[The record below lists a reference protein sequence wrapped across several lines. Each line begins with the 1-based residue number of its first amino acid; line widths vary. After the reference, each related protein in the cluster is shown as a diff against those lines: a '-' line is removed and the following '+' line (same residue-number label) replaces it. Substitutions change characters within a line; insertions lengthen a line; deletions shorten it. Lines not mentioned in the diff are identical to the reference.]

1 MAPKKILIS
10 GAGITGNSLAFW
22 LSKLGHNVTIVER
35 FPSLRASG
43 LQIDLRSHGIEVMKR
58 MGLEDAFK
66 AHSIPERKCLGFST
80 KYEIMRGDLC
90 RIIYDLS
97 KSRAKYIFG
106 TSIESYE
113 DNDKEKTINVRFA
126 NATEDTFDLVIGAD
140 GQGSRT
146 RKMMLGREAPD
157 AFRPL
162 NGRYIGYFTFPQPI
176 KEGEGYVATMY
187 SAPGGRGIMLRRHNA
202 QEIQAYLGG
211 QTNSEQ
217 LKEHLRGDVAEQ
229 KEALKEMIQGA
240 GWRADEI
247 LGYLKD
253 SKNFYC
259 ERLGMVKM
267 PHWSRGRVALVG
279 DAAYCPPVM
288 TGMGTT
294 SGIVGAYVLA
304 GEIGRH
310 CGEPAEK
317 GNGSLMA
324 AIQAYEQ
331 TFRPFINQVQAGVAE
346 DEGLWDKI
354 SGTAFGIALGNYLM
368 GAASLLRLD
377 VLSKFSTDPVKNWK
391 LPTYKELLRD

>member
-1 MAPKKILIS
+1 MKCMGKRQ
-10 GAGITGNSLAFW
+10 AF
-22 LSKLGHNVTIVER
+22 
-35 FPSLRASG
+35 FPANNFIKPS
-43 LQIDLRSHGIEVMKR
+43 
-58 MGLEDAFK
+58 
-66 AHSIPERKCLGFST
+66 LGFST

-90 RIIYDLS
+90 RIVYGLS

-113 DNDKEKTINVRFA
+113 ENDKEKTINVRFA

-140 GQGSRT
+140 GQGPRT

-162 NGRYIGYFTFPQPI
+162 NGRCIGYFTFPQPI

-187 SAPGGRGIMLRRHNA
+187 SAPGGRGIMLRRRNA

-211 QTNSEQ
+211 QTNSEK

-229 KEALKEMIQGA
+229 KEALKVILQGA

-259 ERLGMVKM
+259 ERLGLVKM
-267 PHWSRGRVALVG
+267 PHWSRGRVTLVG
-279 DAAYCPPVM
+279 DAAYCPSVM

-310 CGEPAEK
+310 CGGPSEE
-317 GNGSLMA
+317 GNDSLMA
-324 AIQAYEQ
+324 AVQAYEQ
-331 TFRPFINQVQAGVAE
+331 TFRPVINQVQAGVAE
-346 DEGLWDKI
+346 DEGLWHCTWKLSYGSCFPFEIGCSQQVLYGSCQKLETSDIQRVAPRLDNTNCATVQLCSLGTISLISTSSKLII
-354 SGTAFGIALGNYLM
+354 SG
-368 GAASLLRLD
+368 
-377 VLSKFSTDPVKNWK
+377 SKSAC
-391 LPTYKELLRD
+391 